1 MNYRFLLVC
10 LLPLVVSRTFQSC
23 TQTVMSSLVSF
34 TISRVR
40 ETSSIT
46 VNMAKS
52 GRKNKKAGKAKS
64 PSPTV
69 SKESVALAKNQM
81 SFLAEER
88 LDDATVASWMVSS
101 KTIV

>member
-1 MNYRFLLVC
+1 MVL
-10 LLPLVVSRTFQSC
+10 QD
-23 TQTVMSSLVSF
+23 
-34 TISRVR
+34 
-40 ETSSIT
+40 T

-52 GRKNKKAGKAKS
+52 GRKNKKGGKAKS

-88 LDDATVASWMVSS
+88 LDDATVASMDVDGLLEDNRRLRQ
-101 KTIV
+101 KFNRVM